1 MNIRTGVGVIVLLFF
16 VLGTA
21 LAKDVY
27 QTPRAFLAETFSG
40 ETPKPEMVWLSGALK
55 GAATKIMGHPYAK
68 LRIKYWQLNGRTAWI
83 LEEIGKVKPITT
95 GFVIDSDRIE
105 RMKVL
110 VFRETRGWEIKYP
123 FFTRQFKGLG
133 LKGDDGLDGNID
145 GITGATLSVSAV
157 TRLSRL
163 ALFLNQHVKE
173 KDQIKT
179 R

>member
-1 MNIRTGVGVIVLLFF
+1 MGFIVFLLL
-16 VLGTA
+16 VTETT

-27 QTPRAFLAETFSG
+27 QTPQAFLEETFAG
-40 ETPKPEMVWLSGALK
+40 NAPKPEMVWLSGALK
-55 GAATKIMGHPYAK
+55 VAATKIMGHPYAK
-68 LRIKYWQLNGRTAWI
+68 LRVKYWRLNERTAWI
-83 LEEIGKVKPITT
+83 LEEIGKEKPITT
-95 GFVIDSDRIE
+95 GFVIDTDRIE

-110 VFRETRGWEIKYP
+110 VFRETRGWEVKYP
-123 FFTRQFKGLG
+123 FFTRQFNGLR
-133 LKGDDGLDGNID
+133 LKGEDGLDGNID

-173 KDQIKT
+173 KEQAKKA